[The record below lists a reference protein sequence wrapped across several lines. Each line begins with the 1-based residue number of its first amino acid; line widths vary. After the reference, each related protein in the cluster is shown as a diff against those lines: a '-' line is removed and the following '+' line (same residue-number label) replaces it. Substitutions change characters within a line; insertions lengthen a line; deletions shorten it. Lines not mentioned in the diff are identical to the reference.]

1 MPVWK
6 LENGVHVGKILKAHS
21 YLGSARVAFF
31 MPGLED
37 YLEPGDFMFIEWNEK
52 PVPYQ
57 IEAIQWG
64 DDKIAIIKLA
74 GVNTEAQAVELK
86 DRDIILPS
94 DAFPEELLDEM
105 EGATIEGYKVIDAET
120 KKAIG
125 EVTAVI
131 ENGPQS
137 LLEIKSAGDKE
148 FMIPVHEDIILKID
162 RKKRTI
168 TVNLPEGLMDL

>member
-21 YLGSARVAFF
+21 YLGHARVAFF

-37 YLEPGDFMFIEWNEK
+37 YLEPGDSIFIVWNEK

-57 IEAIQWG
+57 IEEIKWG
-64 DDKIAIIKLA
+64 DDKVAIIKL
-74 GVNTEAQAVELK
+74 VDVSIEIQAIELK
-86 DRDIILPS
+86 DRDIVLPT

-105 EGATIEGYKVIDAET
+105 EGATIEGYKVIDNVT
-120 KKAIG
+120 KKEIG
-125 EVTAVI
+125 EVTAIV

-137 LLEIKSAGDKE
+137 LLEIKSTDGKE
-148 FMIPVHEDIILKID
+148 FLIPVHEDIILKID
-162 RKKRTI
+162 RKKRKI
-168 TVNLPEGLMDL
+168 TVNLPEGLLDL

>member
-6 LENGVHVGKILKAHS
+6 LENGVHVGKVLKAHS

-37 YLEPGDFMFIEWNEK
+37 YLEPGDFLFINHSDK

-57 IEAIQWG
+57 IEEVKWG
-64 DDKIAIIKLA
+64 DEKTAIVKLA
-74 GVNTEAQAVELK
+74 DVNTEAQAVELK
-86 DRDIILPS
+86 DRDIILPTDS
-94 DAFPEELLDEM
+94 FPEELLDEM

-120 KKAIG
+120 KKEIG
-125 EVTAVI
+125 EVVAVV

-137 LLEIKSAGDKE
+137 LLEIKTGDDKE
-148 FMIPVHEDIILKID
+148 FMIPVHEDIILNIN